1 MQMGFY
7 FDQTRCTGCFTC
19 IVACKDW
26 HDVPAGPAAWRRV
39 TTIEKGTY
47 PELFVAHLATSCYH
61 CVNPACVPACPVGA
75 ITKRESDGVVL
86 VDSETCL
93 GHDNCDMCLQSC
105 RYAAPQFGA
114 EKNAKMQKCNFCIDR
129 LAEGKQPICVGACP
143 MRALDSGPIDEL
155 KKKYGN
161 AVDAEGFAA
170 DPSLC
175 PSTIFKPKWDTK
187 KLVVMRVDVV
197 PLSPELVAGMR

>member
-1 MQMGFY
+1 MQMGFH

-61 CVNPACVPACPVGA
+61 CASPACIPACPVDA
-75 ITKRESDGVVL
+75 ISKRESDGVVL
-86 VDSETCL
+86 VDREACL
-93 GHDNCDMCLQSC
+93 GHDNCDMCLQAC
-105 RYAAPQFGA
+105 RYDAPQFGA
-114 EKNAKMQKCNFCIDR
+114 EPNAKMQKCNFCIDR
-129 LAEGKQPICVGACP
+129 LEESKPPICVAACP

-155 KKKYGN
+155 TKKYGST
-161 AVDAEGFAA
+161 VDAEGFVA
-170 DPSLC
+170 DPNLR
-175 PSTIFKPKWDTK
+175 PSVLFKPKLDTK
-187 KLVVMRVDVV
+187 DLRVMRVDVV
-197 PLSPELVAGMR
+197 PISPAAAARA